1 MNQKEKVEQMK
12 KYILIEKSSIVS
24 NLQKSSRRETSNL
37 NLTMTFEDPKKLK
50 KFIYSQCGVNIEQS
64 TIDGLKDNEEKLVA
78 QYVKGIRHYD
88 IYIRSKERNEVE

>member
-1 MNQKEKVEQMK
+1 MNRKEKVEQMK

-37 NLTMTFEDPKKLK
+37 NLTMTFEDPKKLR

-64 TIDGLKDNEEKLVA
+64 VIDSLKDNEEKLVA

>member
-1 MNQKEKVEQMK
+1 MK

-37 NLTMTFEDPKKLK
+37 NLTMTFEDPKKLR
-50 KFIYSQCGVNIEQS
+50 KFIYSQCGVNIERS
-64 TIDGLKDNEEKLVA
+64 TIDSLKDNEKKLIA

-88 IYIRSKERNEVE
+88 IYVKVKERNEVE

>member
-1 MNQKEKVEQMK
+1 MNRKEKVEQMK

>member
-1 MNQKEKVEQMK
+1 MK

-24 NLQKSSRRETSNL
+24 NLQRSSRRETSNL
-37 NLTMTFEDPKKLK
+37 NLTMTFEDPKKLR

-64 TIDGLKDNEEKLVA
+64 AIDSLKDNEEKLVA

>member
-1 MNQKEKVEQMK
+1 MK
-12 KYILIEKSSIVS
+12 KYVLIEKSSIVS

-37 NLTMTFEDPKKLK
+37 NLTMTFEDAKKLR
-50 KFIYSQCGVNIEQS
+50 KFIYSQCGVNIKQS
-64 TIDGLKDNEEKLVA
+64 TIDSLKDNEEKLVA